1 MRIRKAKFSL
11 GSSRSMQ
18 GGFSLLELLIAT
30 VVLMVGIVAV
40 VQLVPASLQSNANN
54 RVDTTA
60 TVMAQRQLDQILSQ
74 PLTASSFQ
82 DKVFYYNDGP
92 IFNLGD
98 PASPGVVVGSPIV
111 MYGTTAVIDFSAG
124 VVDGYNFQ
132 YADPND
138 PAGALYELRWGV
150 ISAVNNGAVVSKR
163 IVLGCRQLNSN
174 QLAFAANL
182 DSMVEKF

>member
-40 VQLVPASLQSNANN
+40 VQLVPASLQSNVNN

-60 TVMAQRQLDQILSQ
+60 TVIAQRQLDQILSQ
-74 PLTASSFQ
+74 PLTASSFT
-82 DKVFYYNDGP
+82 DKDGRT
-92 IFNLGD
+92 FNLGD

-111 MYGTTAVIDFSAG
+111 MYGTTAVIDFSADA
-124 VVDGYNFQ
+124 VDGYNFQ